1 MATINPWEGN
11 PYDTGRPMGQGA
23 PSIEELFQQGNVG
36 VNRDETPPQQ
46 AAGMEALAGRRM
58 SQTVPW
64 EETQA
69 PEVPSGLGADA
80 YRDLTESYL
89 NQILASPSVEP
100 EYAER
105 LGKQVSGIQA
115 ERQAGKARETEQ
127 QKIQMQGV
135 EQRKGIQLQEELQM
149 QGQRERQAQ
158 EQAGAIE
165 RIRKTPLSGLLGMT
179 LEQFEALPP
188 EQQESYRKAIMMQ
201 SGGLGQVMQSIM
213 TMIPQL
219 GKDPQQQEN
228 LMHTMLAQ
236 ARAIF
241 TRQNVEDLL
250 IRTVDASGNLR
261 VRLKMLDPSGAAMAI
276 KPGGQPYGPQEPWQN
291 RMTRSMGQGM
301 QVEPEAAMGGTGAGV
316 EGLVD
321 DRFTM
326 EDMFR
331 RQTPLSQPKPK
342 PEVGSNALSAIRG

>member
-11 PYDTGRPMGQGA
+11 PYDTGRPTGQGV

-46 AAGMEALAGRRM
+46 A
-58 SQTVPW
+58 Q
-64 EETQA
+64 
-69 PEVPSGLGADA
+69 
-80 YRDLTESYL
+80 
-89 NQILASPSVEP
+89 SVEDLMASRTLGDQGVTYGGAETRPGYAPGSTYFP
-100 EYAER
+100 EQRLSLWDEIAGARNIRGDYA
-105 LGKQVSGIQA
+105 GA
-115 ERQAGKARETEQ
+115 EEATKMGAPIRKELEAGKLRESEQ
-127 QKIQMQGV
+127 QQLRIRGDEARKGMQLEGELRMQG
-135 EQRKGIQLQEELQM
+135 E
-149 QGQRERQAQ
+149 RERQAQ

-165 RIRKTPLSGLLGMT
+165 RLRKTPLSGLLGMT

-188 EQQESYRKAIMMQ
+188 EQQEAYRRAIMMQ

-236 ARAIF
+236 AMAIF
-241 TRQNVEDLL
+241 TRQSVEDLL
-250 IRTVDASGNLR
+250 TRNVDASGNLR

-291 RMTRSMGQGM
+291 RMTRSM

-316 EGLVD
+316 EGLVE

-342 PEVGSNALSAIRG
+342 PEVGSSALSAIRG